1 MPRWKEA
8 GYRIICRIWFQSC
21 NRNHIYTYSKT
32 SSSIYIFGFQKISY
46 SWKNTKYSDIVW
58 GFNFI
63 LYVFP
68 VFSTVRMTTFI
79 ARKKTII
86 FRVFFFF
93 LKSKMINQPGYDSSL
108 PNFLPCLFH
117 IKQGWQGLG
126 EPPRLEVAALLCEMK
141 RLFYSSSRICK
152 RKTDPWWLVWKH

>member
-8 GYRIICRIWFQSC
+8 GYKIICRIWFQSC

-93 LKSKMINQPGYDSSL
+93 LKKQNDKSARLWQFIAQL
-108 PNFLPCLFH
+108 PPLPLPYKTGLTRLGRATQIGSGSIVVWNETTFL
-117 IKQGWQGLG
+117 
-126 EPPRLEVAALLCEMK
+126 
-141 RLFYSSSRICK
+141 
-152 RKTDPWWLVWKH
+152 LVL